1 MGIKQCRGPV
11 PIPLYAQKEMV
22 YDLVQ
27 PIPGMVVGRVVDVP
41 AEQQFLM
48 SLILQIEDGQAFRRY
63 VSSKVRIM
71 QEFEMLINI

>member
-1 MGIKQCRGPV
+1 MGIRQSHGPV
-11 PIPLYAQKEMV
+11 PIPLYAQKVMV

-27 PIPGMVVGRVVDVP
+27 PIPGMVVGRVADVS

-63 VSSKVRIM
+63 LRLYGTKI
-71 QEFEMLINI
+71 INHT